1 MTGLTF
7 LSPWRL
13 LALFAVLALTITYV
27 IFQRRR
33 SQYAVRFTNLELLS
47 SGGSEA
53 PDVLLQGL
61 GVDVNDLAFWEL
73 GLKQLD
79 DMVSDAETLAGQVGL

>member
-1 MTGLTF
+1 MDIQQKTTLYQKYKEDGQAF
-7 LSPWRL
+7 VPK
-13 LALFAVLALTITYV
+13 Y
-27 IFQRRR
+27 
-33 SQYAVRFTNLELLS
+33 LELLS

-73 GLKQLD
+73 GLKLLD

>member
-1 MTGLTF
+1 M
-7 LSPWRL
+7 
-13 LALFAVLALTITYV
+13 LALYQKYKEDGQAFVPKY
-27 IFQRRR
+27 
-33 SQYAVRFTNLELLS
+33 LELLS

-73 GLKQLD
+73 GLKLLD